1 MNNFNNYAGN
11 RTNLRSKPLSQ
22 IRKIR
27 ALSGSL
33 GALGDFLVTTLANI
47 IWGGFTLGIGG
58 IVLFVILRN
67 SGFPI
72 IVKNIVPAI
81 IFYIGVILITL
92 NVVMTNSVQ
101 GMQSKVSVKFL
112 INKYKKIKTGS
123 KKAKIFK
130 PFSFLEEDTS
140 KIVVRE
146 GVREGA
152 REREY
157 FMIAYNVRG
166 TVSPTTFDHDLE
178 ISAQADAGLLK
189 NLERKALI
197 VSAVSVEKTAV
208 RKRPLPANATREMI
222 RKRNLQYSVTKKGS
236 NNQQLKIT
244 LVLVAP
250 TYDLVVEKNSQLV
263 AAFNRGLVVGYSLLS
278 GDECKAR
285 FKSIF
290 G

>member
-1 MNNFNNYAGN
+1 MNNLRNYAGN

-33 GALGDFLVTTLANI
+33 GALGDFLVTTMINI
-47 IWGGFTLGIGG
+47 IWGVFTLALGG
-58 IVLFVILRN
+58 VFLFITLKHA
-67 SGFPI
+67 GFSI
-72 IVKNIVPAI
+72 IVKNIVPALI
-81 IFYIGVILITL
+81 LYSGIILITL
-92 NVVMTNSVQ
+92 NIIMTNPVQ

-112 INKYKKIKTGS
+112 INKYKKLKTGT
-123 KKAKIFK
+123 KAAQIFK
-130 PFSFLEEDTS
+130 PFSFVEEDTS
-140 KIVVRE
+140 KSIVRE
-146 GVREGA
+146 VVKEGV

-157 FMIAYNVRG
+157 FMVAYNVRG

-178 ISAQADAGLLK
+178 ISAQADVGLLK

-197 VSAVSVEKTAV
+197 VSAVSVEKTTV
-208 RKRPLPANATREMI
+208 RKRPLPTNATPEMI
-222 RKRNLQYSVTKKGS
+222 RKRNLQYTVTKKDS

-244 LVLVAP
+244 LILVAP
-250 TYDLVVEKNSQLV
+250 TYDLLVEKNSQLI
-263 AAFNRGLVVGYSLLS
+263 ASFNRGLVVGYSLLS
-278 GDECKAR
+278 GNECKER